1 MSDREDSCDNRGD
14 DDRNCSDEDSD
25 EEGGG
30 MKAAF
35 SVEDL
40 LGDVDNNDDEE
51 ENDEE
56 RKVALSQSIASQ
68 SDSAIDVVDH
78 NGDETDDSKSGR
90 ISLQNNC
97 HDGEDSEARQRC
109 EDAEDIS
116 KGSDSPSGDLDRSL
130 GGQGASKI
138 AREEDDIYENADETI
153 RERKRTSH
161 GSDSEEPKTLNS
173 IDDCAEDY
181 YENVGEKRTR
191 LDLQTERG
199 YEAVY
204 DDVPEEDAE
213 QKGGTLVPGKH
224 FLVAKV
230 DRQVVV

>member
-1 MSDREDSCDNRGD
+1 MSDREEDSCDNRYD

-25 EEGGG
+25 GEGGG
-30 MKAAF
+30 MKPAY

-40 LGDVDNNDDEE
+40 LGDVDNDDVEE
-51 ENDEE
+51 TNEE
-56 RKVALSQSIASQ
+56 KKMALSQSITSQ

-97 HDGEDSEARQRC
+97 HDGEDFEVKQRC
-109 EDAEDIS
+109 EDIEDGS
-116 KGSDSPSGDLDRSL
+116 KGSDSPSGDLERSF

-138 AREEDDIYENADETI
+138 AREEDDVYENTKTI

-173 IDDCAEDY
+173 ADDYAADD
-181 YENVGEKRTR
+181 YENVGEKKTRSDSRT
-191 LDLQTERG
+191 EHS
-199 YEAVY
+199 YETVY
-204 DDVPEEDAE
+204 DDVAEEDLE
-213 QKGGTLVPGKH
+213 QKGGTLVPGEHSFMEKWTN
-224 FLVAKV
+224 
-230 DRQVVV
+230 RW